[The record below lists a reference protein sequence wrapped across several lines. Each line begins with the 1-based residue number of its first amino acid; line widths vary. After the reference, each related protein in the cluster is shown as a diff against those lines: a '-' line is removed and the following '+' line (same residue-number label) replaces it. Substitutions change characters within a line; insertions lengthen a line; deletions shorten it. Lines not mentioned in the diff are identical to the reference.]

1 MRYLTFV
8 LGCVGVVAGVT
19 TPVHAQNY
27 PWCVVYGGRGGGAQ
41 NCGFTTYEQCMAT
54 AAGGSDFCIRNDWY
68 KPPSA
73 SRRAR

>member
-1 MRYLTFV
+1 MRNLMFV
-8 LGCVGVVAGVT
+8 LGYVGVVAGMI

-41 NCGFTTYEQCMAT
+41 NCGFSTYEQCMAT

-68 KPPSA
+68 KPPAA